1 MIKGSVL
8 YGMCFKKKKK
18 KVSKFVCLTSIDSR
32 LTRTCEGVGRPPK
45 TDSQYIERVQILQA
59 LSDSKP
65 PVSAF
70 WQQ

>member
-1 MIKGSVL
+1 MVLTFCITNFFQTVIKGSVL

-45 TDSQYIERVQILQA
+45 TDSKCI
-59 LSDSKP
+59 
-65 PVSAF
+65 
-70 WQQ
+70 